1 MSKDAGQKALQH
13 FLNGL
18 ARVTARSRSM
28 VARCISVLFSVTII
42 SPRNRCLPPF
52 GFLLCAA
59 LGDFAA
65 RLERAIERSGKVING
80 KAIEGSA
87 PQLDHKPA
95 PMVPDRCLR
104 RGA

>member
-13 FLNGL
+13 FLNSL

-59 LGDFAA
+59 
-65 RLERAIERSGKVING
+65 RRRSERYRVKALDLQRVIWVAVGGHEGERFS
-80 KAIEGSA
+80 SSS
-87 PQLDHKPA
+87 
-95 PMVPDRCLR
+95 C
-104 RGA
+104 